1 MGGVSP
7 APCIGQDGAMQMS
20 CLGAAQMIRLFRRHP
35 VLMAV
40 LSLSLCLALF
50 FAGRFTVRALYWESH
65 REEAVAGWMTVGYV
79 GRSWGID
86 PREIDARAG
95 LPLPDGHPLT
105 LDEIARERGVPVAE
119 VVALVEAAVAALRAE
134 RGAQDAAKDDAP

>member
-1 MGGVSP
+1 
-7 APCIGQDGAMQMS
+7 
-20 CLGAAQMIRLFRRHP
+20 MIRLFRLHP

-40 LSLSLCLALF
+40 LALSVCLALF
-50 FAGRFTVRALYWESH
+50 FAGRFTVRAFYWEGH

-105 LDEIARERGVPVAE
+105 LEEIARDRGVPVAE
-119 VVALVEAAVAALRAE
+119 VVAQVEAAVAALRAE
-134 RGAQDAAKDDAP
+134 RAAQGGAKDGAP